1 MLKMSSKMRF
11 SIKLLSKLCLTI
23 AFATVMV
30 MSLMFIKYKFVYAV
44 NVNKEDVGYVSS
56 KIALEKKLNNYIKNG

>member
-1 MLKMSSKMRF
+1 
-11 SIKLLSKLCLTI
+11 
-23 AFATVMV
+23 MV